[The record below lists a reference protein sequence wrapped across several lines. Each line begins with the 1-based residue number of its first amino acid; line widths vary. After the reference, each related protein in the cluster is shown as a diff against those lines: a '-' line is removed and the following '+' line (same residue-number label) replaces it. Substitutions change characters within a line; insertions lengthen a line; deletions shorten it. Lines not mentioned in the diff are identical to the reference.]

1 MLDLAQKF
9 ETAAKLLVEA
19 QGAITAFAGFDD
31 NDQVIPR
38 CVIIART
45 ATEFPQGSGNF
56 TINVTVQVYSKAD
69 DTNVQEHRNLCAS
82 VIGKF
87 NEDDFASQMSS
98 QVDDFHCFGFSG
110 RGGNEFIE
118 DRARV
123 TEFSFDAYCAGV
135 ALV

>member
-9 ETAAKLLVEA
+9 EEAAKLLIEA
-19 QGAITAFAGFDD
+19 QGAITVFAGFDE

-45 ATEFPQGSGNF
+45 GSEFPQGSGNF
-56 TINVTVQVYSKAD
+56 TLAVTVQVYSKAD
-69 DTNVQEHRNLCAS
+69 DSTVQEHRNLCQS

-87 NEDDFASQMSS
+87 NEDDFASQLSS
-98 QVDDFHCFGFSG
+98 QVDNFHCFGFSNRSG
-110 RGGNEFIE
+110 LEQIE
-118 DRARV
+118 DRAWV